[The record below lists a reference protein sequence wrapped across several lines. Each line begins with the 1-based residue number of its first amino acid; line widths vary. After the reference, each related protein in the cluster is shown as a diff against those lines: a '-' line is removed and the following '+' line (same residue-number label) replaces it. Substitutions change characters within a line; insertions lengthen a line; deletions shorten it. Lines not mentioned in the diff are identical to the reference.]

1 MYYGTVLIAS
11 VILIRATKRREHS
24 KMRLF
29 MVMMSIGVFISFL
42 QMMFSGLSGLF
53 YGLLFAGFSLYFL
66 ICIYS
71 LYDKFKKEESRTV
84 QYLPSVQVYPDQDL
98 TYPYAFPQQTTVY
111 NQQPAPYNPQVQVSI
126 NTSDKAV

>member
-29 MVMMSIGVFISFL
+29 MVMMGIGVFVSFL

-53 YGLLFAGFSLYFL
+53 YGLFFAGFSLYFL

-71 LYDKFKKEESRTV
+71 LYDKFKKEGSRTV

-111 NQQPAPYNPQVQVSI
+111 NQQPALYNPQVQVAI
-126 NTSDKAV
+126 NTSG